1 MNSYFTHDDKT
12 LTKAGT
18 KTNRLG
24 QLNKKRRDE
33 ASRFFR
39 LFLTLSWWTFGTE
52 CFYDGDFPFCTLF
65 AHDLFSTIERKNV

>member
-24 QLNKKRRDE
+24 HLNKKRRE
-33 ASRFFR
+33 GTSRFFR
-39 LFLTLSWWTFGTE
+39 ISSHYLSGLLVLSVFS
-52 CFYDGDFPFCTLF
+52 DADFPFCTIF